1 MSSRDSGIALES
13 VAINKKI
20 QYGGLGESTWLD
32 LLFILYEWPS
42 QTVHFT
48 PERNYDYLGGRDQN
62 RTGKYKNSG
71 TRFRRQKTHKQ
82 ENTDEKI

>member
-13 VAINKKI
+13 VATNKTI
-20 QYGGLGESTWLD
+20 QYGGLGEYTWLD
-32 LLFILYEWPS
+32 LLFKLYEWPS

-48 PERNYDYLGGRDQN
+48 PERNYDYLSGRDQN
-62 RTGKYKNSG
+62 RTGKYKNLG
-71 TRFRRQKTHKQ
+71 TPFRRQKTHKQ